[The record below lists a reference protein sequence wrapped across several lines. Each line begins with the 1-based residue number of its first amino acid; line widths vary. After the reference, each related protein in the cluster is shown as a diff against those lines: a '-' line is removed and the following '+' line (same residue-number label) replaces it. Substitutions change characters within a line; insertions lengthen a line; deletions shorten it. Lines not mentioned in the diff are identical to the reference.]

1 MKKNIVIDDAIE
13 NYKLSANDVLT
24 LLEKYDI
31 INVTREEIKY

>member
-1 MKKNIVIDDAIE
+1 MKKNIVIDDTIE
-13 NYKLSANDVLT
+13 NHKLSVNDVLT